1 MPGPCME
8 VLNKIMPRVGEEIDI
23 YNLRDSKLIY
33 GQMSQKSPRSFG
45 KTKVNGTTKTYR
57 RDFKPEDIFKNMH
70 QNHEGTLYNE
80 QHLNYNRS

>member
-8 VLNKIMPRVGEEIDI
+8 VLNKIMARGGEEIDI
-23 YNLRDSKLIY
+23 YNLRDSKPIR
-33 GQMSQKSPRSFG
+33 MSQKSPRSFG

-70 QNHEGTLYNE
+70 QNHEGTLDNE